1 MAVNKKS
8 LAENR
13 PAAKTPKTKSPKSP
27 AATPAASNMKTTLL
41 GPLIRSVGPAS
52 PSGRRSLRRPP
63 FHLPDVRANHVEQHS
78 HQALEEAAVFAEYPG
93 PAREPQ

>member
-27 AATPAASNMKTTLL
+27 AATPAASNMKTT
-41 GPLIRSVGPAS
+41 
-52 PSGRRSLRRPP
+52 
-63 FHLPDVRANHVEQHS
+63 FVRTIN
-78 HQALEEAAVFAEYPG
+78 
-93 PAREPQ
+93 